1 MDTLMARTM
10 DDEEKRKRILEG
22 SRALFLHEG
31 VSSLSMDEIASR
43 QGISKKTLYKYFA
56 NKGQLVAEA
65 IEGRIGEIASQ
76 VDALAKDRARSFPER
91 MGAILG
97 IVARQ
102 LAELGDSL
110 VKDMLYRE
118 PELWKRIDRFRRE
131 HVFVAISSLFEE
143 GIRDG
148 YIRADLDSRLVPT
161 IFFSAV
167 SAIMSPAQFFM
178 LTSPPAVVFETLVQI
193 LLGGILTDKGHR
205 QLISK
210 GVKE

>member
-1 MDTLMARTM
+1 
-10 DDEEKRKRILEG
+10 
-22 SRALFLHEG
+22 
-31 VSSLSMDEIASR
+31 MDEIASR